1 MFIVWGTKRT
11 ERKQGLVA
19 DFCPICREVR
29 AFQLIR
35 VGLASLVHTF
45 IQMHLGPARFFRAR
59 ILPSLVKS
67 LKPLEPT
74 REDLGACIDRCKTL
88 GLKIGKVAKLD
99 EVWAHLERRMAGFY
113 T

>member
-1 MFIVWGTKRT
+1 M
-11 ERKQGLVA
+11 
-19 DFCPICREVR
+19 P
-29 AFQLIR
+29 
-35 VGLASLVHTF
+35 
-45 IQMHLGPARFFRAR
+45 P
-59 ILPSLVKS
+59 LVKS